1 MMNNFLGFCIVTDD
15 KGIILN
21 VVADT
26 AHIFDLDTPGTV
38 LYAWFDTP
46 ELPKIIDFFILLKN
60 KHLVFNIE
68 ANLKTKS
75 GAQHLFYLSGV
86 KFEENRNFIIGQLQ
100 DESKSSIFPDMTKIS
115 NEQIARIRELEK
127 ENIALK
133 SAEAPASNDSIDA
146 LSQLNNEL
154 INLQRDLIK
163 KNKELEELNN
173 LRNYFLGMAAHD
185 LKNPSAIIIQ
195 FADLLEEEPNLEP
208 KVIREVITHISHTA
222 RYMYNLVNDLL
233 DYTALESGKIA
244 IQPVPYSL
252 KKLLDTIIK
261 NNEYFG
267 QRKNIALSGICEP
280 VNATV
285 KIDPQR
291 IEQAVNNLISNAF
304 KFSYPNT
311 EVKVIME
318 LKNNNLIISVVD
330 QGQGIPET
338 EIPNLFIPFRP
349 GKVKSTG
356 GEKSTGLGLSLV
368 KKIAEGHGGKVEVIS
383 RTGLG
388 STFRLVIPQD

>member
-1 MMNNFLGFCIVTDD
+1 MNKFLGFCIETDD

-26 AHIFDLDTPGTV
+26 AHIFDIDTPGSV
-38 LYAWFDTP
+38 LYAWFDNS

-60 KHLVFNIE
+60 KHLAFNVA
-68 ANLKTKS
+68 ANLKAKTDL
-75 GAQHLFYLSGV
+75 QHLFYFSGV
-86 KFEENRNFIIGQLQ
+86 KTGENRNFIIGQLQ
-100 DESKSSIFPDMTKIS
+100 DESINSIYPDMTRIS

-133 SAEAPASNDSIDA
+133 SVEAPKSDDNIDA

-154 INLQRDLIK
+154 INLQRDLVK
-163 KNKELEELNN
+163 KNKELEELIN
-173 LRNYFLGMAAHD
+173 LKNYFLGMAAHD

-208 KVIREVITHISHTA
+208 KLIREIISHISHTA

-233 DYTALESGKIA
+233 DYTASESGKIA
-244 IQPVPYSL
+244 IQSVPFSL
-252 KKLLDTIIK
+252 KKLLDTTLR

-267 QRKNIALSGICEP
+267 RRKNIDLSGICKPE
-280 VNATV
+280 NATV

-291 IEQAVNNLISNAF
+291 IEQAVNNLVSNAF
-304 KFSYPNT
+304 KFSHPNT
-311 EVKVIME
+311 KVKVIME
-318 LKNNNLIISVVD
+318 LKNNSLIISVVD

-349 GKVKSTG
+349 GKVKSTE

-368 KKIAEGHGGKVEVIS
+368 KKITEGHGGKVEVDS
-383 RTGLG
+383 RPGMG
-388 STFRLVIPQD
+388 STFRLIIPQN